1 MKNLQ
6 LKVHNKNLF
15 SKFLLFIELKIKAI
29 IKFGLLNTNVTK
41 TQREKNINSSGN
53 KIRKSKFYAWV
64 TTKFIHKIT
73 SNLVFEVKFK
83 VKNSNNNNNN
93 NKKKTQIK

>member
-1 MKNLQ
+1 M
-6 LKVHNKNLF
+6 
-15 SKFLLFIELKIKAI
+15 
-29 IKFGLLNTNVTK
+29 FGLLNTNATK

-73 SNLVFEVKFK
+73 SNLVFEVKLYI
-83 VKNSNNNNNN
+83 NNNNNNN
-93 NKKKTQIK
+93 NKKPDKIGIDCLN